1 MSERKVKY
9 MMKKLTI
16 LLLALL
22 LTASALAEAYE
33 GVTAPLST
41 AAVTASV
48 SGIVEALDVEAG
60 VRVKSGDVMASL
72 KPERAF
78 AAQDGSVSLLNA
90 GEGDKIDGTL
100 LELMPLERYLIY
112 CTVNKAYQ
120 SAESTLVHSGETVY
134 VRCTADG
141 SHRAVGVLTHIEGE
155 EYRVVTLG
163 GELYLGETVYLYRSD
178 AFTASQRIG
187 IGTMVANDTQS
198 YEAIGTVSRLMVDE
212 GDAVER
218 GQLLY
223 EINGGTIDAPV
234 SGIVTAVNVSAGDAV
249 EEGQAVA
256 EIVPDDQVC
265 VEIQVDESAASSFS
279 RGQQVTLTQTF
290 DAGERTFDGTVI
302 DSAWLAE
309 DALYTVRILPDA
321 DTQLPLGMS
330 VTVRTQ
336 ED

>member
-1 MSERKVKY
+1 
-9 MMKKLTI
+9 MKKLTI

-41 AAVTASV
+41 TVVSAGV
-48 SGIVEALDVEAG
+48 SGVVEALDVEAG
-60 VRVKSGDVMASL
+60 SHIESGNVMVSL
-72 KPERAF
+72 KPERVF
-78 AAQDGSVSLLNA
+78 AAQDGSISLVNA
-90 GEGDKIDGTL
+90 REGDKIDGTL

-112 CTVNKAYQ
+112 CTVEKAYQ

-141 SHRAVGVLTHIEGE
+141 SHRAVGVLTEIEGE

-178 AFTASQRIG
+178 TFAASQRIG
-187 IGTMVANDTQS
+187 IGTVVSNDTQS
-198 YEAIGTVSRLMVDE
+198 YEASGAVSRLMVDE

-218 GQLLY
+218 GQLLC

-234 SGIVTAVNVSAGDAV
+234 PGIVTAVDVSAGEAV

-265 VEIQVDESAASSFS
+265 VEIQVGESEASDFK
-279 RGQQVTLTQTF
+279 RGQRVTLTLACDAEEKTF
-290 DAGERTFDGTVI
+290 GGTVI

-309 DALYTVRILPDA
+309 DARFTVRILPDT
-321 DTQLPLGMS
+321 DTRLPLGMR

>member
-1 MSERKVKY
+1 MK
-9 MMKKLTI
+9 KKLTI
-16 LLLALL
+16 LLLALM

-33 GVTAPLST
+33 GTTAPLST
-41 AAVTASV
+41 AVVTAGV
-48 SGIVEALDVEAG
+48 SGIVQALDAEAG
-60 VRVKSGDVMASL
+60 SHVNAGDVMASM
-72 KPERAF
+72 KPVRAF
-78 AAQDGSVSLLNA
+78 AARDGSVSLVNA

-112 CTVNKAYQ
+112 CTVDKAYQ

-134 VRCTADG
+134 VRCTTDG
-141 SHRAVGVLTHIEGE
+141 SHRAVGVLTEIEGA

-187 IGTMVANDTQS
+187 IGTVVSNDTQG
-198 YEAIGTVSRLMVDE
+198 YEASGTVSRLLVGE
-212 GDAVER
+212 GDTVER

-223 EINGGTIDAPV
+223 EINGGTVDAPV
-234 SGIVTAVNVSAGDAV
+234 SGIVTTVNVNAGEAV
-249 EEGQAVA
+249 EEGQVVA
-256 EIVPDDQVC
+256 EIVPDGQVC
-265 VEIQVDESAASSFS
+265 VEIQVSESEASGFS
-279 RGQQVTLTQTF
+279 KGQRVALTQTY
-290 DAGERTFDGTVI
+290 DAEEKTFAGTVVG
-302 DSAWLAE
+302 SAWLAE

-321 DTQLPLGMS
+321 GVQLPLGMS

>member
-1 MSERKVKY
+1 MK
-9 MMKKLTI
+9 KKLTI
-16 LLLALL
+16 LLLALML
-22 LTASALAEAYE
+22 AASALAEAYE
-33 GVTAPLST
+33 GTTSPLST
-41 AAVTASV
+41 AVVTAGA
-48 SGIVEALDVEAG
+48 SGIVQALDAEVGSHVNA
-60 VRVKSGDVMASL
+60 GDVMASMKL
-72 KPERAF
+72 ERAF
-78 AAQDGSVSLLNA
+78 AARDGSVSLVNA

-112 CTVNKAYQ
+112 CTVDKAYQ

-134 VRCTADG
+134 VRCTTDG
-141 SHRAVGVLTHIEGE
+141 SHRAVGVLTQIEGE

-187 IGTMVANDTQS
+187 IGTVVSNDTQG
-198 YEAIGTVSRLMVDE
+198 YEASGTVSRLLVDE

-234 SGIVTAVNVSAGDAV
+234 SGIVTSVSVKAGEAV

-256 EIVPDDQVC
+256 EIVPDGQVC
-265 VEIQVDESAASSFS
+265 VEIQVDEGEASKLSK
-279 RGQQVTLTQTF
+279 GQRVALTKTYDAEEKTF
-290 DAGERTFDGTVI
+290 GGTVVG
-302 DSAWLAE
+302 SAWLAE

-321 DTQLPLGMS
+321 GIQLPLGMS

>member
-1 MSERKVKY
+1 MI
-9 MMKKLTI
+9 KKLTI

-41 AAVTASV
+41 TVVSAGV
-48 SGIVEALDVEAG
+48 SGVVQALDIEAG
-60 VRVKSGDVMASL
+60 SHINAGDVMASM

-78 AAQDGSVSLLNA
+78 AAQDGSISLVNA
-90 GEGDKIDGTL
+90 REGDKIDGTL
-100 LELMPLERYLIY
+100 LELMPLECYLIY
-112 CTVNKAYQ
+112 CTVEKAYQ
-120 SAESTLVHSGETVY
+120 SAESMLVHSGETVY
-134 VRCTADG
+134 ARCTTDG
-141 SHRAVGVLTHIEGE
+141 SHRAVGVLTEIEGE
-155 EYRVVTLG
+155 DYRVVTLG

-178 AFTASQRIG
+178 TFAASQRIG
-187 IGTMVANDTQS
+187 IGTVVSNDTQS
-198 YEAIGTVSRLMVDE
+198 YEASGTVSRLIVDE

-234 SGIVTAVNVSAGDAV
+234 SGIVTAVDVKAGEAV

-265 VEIQVDESAASSFS
+265 VEIQVGEAEASDFS
-279 RGQQVTLTQTF
+279 KGQRVTLTQTC
-290 DAGERTFDGTVI
+290 DAEEKAFGGTVI

-309 DALYTVRILPDA
+309 DALFTVRILPDA

-336 ED
+336 EN